1 MKSLSVYLAALLIA
15 VFAQNAL
22 AETPVLPV
30 VEIMG
35 KEYYVYTSRKNDNLY
50 AIAHDY
56 GWDHNKLLKLNPN
69 AVSPLKKGIKIYYPV
84 KDTEAVQTPTESLS
98 EQDSEP
104 VVHVVKRG
112 ETVYGIANM
121 YSIPVDRIYLLN
133 PESRDGIKAGARLIL
148 KEKELSIDDDA
159 NPRYYTVKRGDTLYQ
174 LARKFSTSVASI
186 LKLNPGVSEQNFKA
200 GEVIRLPE
208 KGQGVRITTQ
218 KVEEERLGSFDS
230 YKVDKKDTW
239 ETIARKTGVDKE
251 DLIEANKE
259 MGDKPKNKAVITVP
273 RTETVEVDRTV
284 VEEDPRELSPD
295 GVGEIYDD
303 VHKLGSI
310 DSLGTV
316 KVAILMSEPSGR
328 MDLEY
333 VRGFLTGVD
342 RLKHKDF
349 KIKLDII
356 DGTGASSDILSR
368 LSDLDPDIMFLTNE
382 RNIPDFIGEYAEISQ
397 TPVVNTFDVRSESY
411 LKNPYIV
418 QLLTP
423 SNYFNDEI
431 AANLAAQYKDAT
443 LIFVGPADNNDALAQ
458 ALSDIWPKNKI
469 RKVSVGG
476 LANASFTDFN
486 NYLLYGYPQGKDA
499 VEELLTNVIS
509 AKEKY
514 PLASLT
520 ILGRPN
526 WIVYEE
532 SMKGKFHEA
541 DLLIP
546 SRFYYDES
554 APQSKS
560 FVNYYQSLFD
570 RQPAKSY
577 PMYAGMGYDTS
588 LFFIPAMKKAEGDI
602 NLLGESEK
610 GVQSE
615 FLMRRPTNWSG
626 FINPVVYLVRF
637 SPGNTVEKML
647 LK

>member
-56 GWDHNKLLKLNPN
+56 GWDHNKLSKLNPN

-84 KDTEAVQTPTESLS
+84 KDTEAVQAPTGSLS

-133 PESRDGIKAGARLIL
+133 PESRDGIKAGSRLIL
-148 KEKELSIDDDA
+148 KEKELSIDEDA

-218 KVEEERLGSFDS
+218 KVEEERLDSFDS

-239 ETIARKTGVDKE
+239 ETIAQKTGVDKE

-259 MGDKPKNKAVITVP
+259 MGDKPKKKAVITVP
-273 RTETVEVDRTV
+273 RTETIEVDRTV

-316 KVAILMSEPSGR
+316 KVAILMSEPSNR

-349 KIKLDII
+349 KIKVDII
-356 DGTGASSDILSR
+356 DGTGTSSDILSR
-368 LSDLDPDIMFLTNE
+368 LSDLDPDIMFLTND
-382 RNIPDFIGEYAEISQ
+382 RNIPDFIDEYAEISQ
-397 TPVVNTFDVRSESY
+397 TPVVNTFDVRNESY

-499 VEELLTNVIS
+499 VEELLSNVIS

-520 ILGRPN
+520 LLGRPN

-532 SMKGKFHEA
+532 SLRNKFHEA

-570 RQPAKSY
+570 RQPARSY

-602 NLLGESEK
+602 NLLGESDK

-615 FLMRRPTNWSG
+615 FLLRRPTNWSG

-637 SPGNTVEKML
+637 SPGNTVDKIQ